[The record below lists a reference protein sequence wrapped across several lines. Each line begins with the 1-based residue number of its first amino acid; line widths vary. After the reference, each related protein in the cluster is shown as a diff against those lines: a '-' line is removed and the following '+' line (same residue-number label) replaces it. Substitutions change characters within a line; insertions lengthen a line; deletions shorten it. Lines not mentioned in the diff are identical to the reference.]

1 MKKKIIVIER
11 KKRKPIVV
19 QPILPKGWK
28 KNPIE
33 MHIKV
38 VEMLFEWVKDLQD
51 EMASLLLLVDH
62 TEKEKAKHLETLRLL
77 KNSGEHNTILA
88 AIRKLEG
95 QELEIDDPHH
105 LEVMQ
110 SVDFNKKNPKPEL
123 DWKYMQDSIDQLD
136 LTERERW
143 ILKVLYNHRNNQSVV
158 ATLCG
163 VSQSYVS
170 QVVKKAR
177 QLTAQLDN

>member
-1 MKKKIIVIER
+1 MKKKIE
-11 KKRKPIVV
+11 
-19 QPILPKGWK
+19 LPKGWESS
-28 KNPIE
+28 PIE
-33 MHIKV
+33 VHIKV
-38 VEMLFEWVKDLQD
+38 VEMLWTWVFELQD
-51 EMASLLLLVDH
+51 ELTSLQAVLEH
-62 TEKEKAKHLETLRLL
+62 TELHKNKHLETLRIIGD
-77 KNSGEHNTILA
+77 SGEHNTILA
-88 AIRKLEG
+88 AIRRLDG

-105 LEVMQ
+105 LEVLQ

-123 DWKYMQDSIDQLD
+123 DWKYMQDTIDQLD